1 MARFESTACRL
12 ELGAATNATR
22 VGNNGV
28 FSNLIAG
35 RIRSTE
41 MTKIARVLRKQT
53 GTAIHFDSPLAKG
66 GLGNHFNP
74 LTNEI
79 HLFGGASMQRRGLFY
94 EEVQRA
100 LDHHA
105 GAYGI
110 LSEQGGYV
118 LNKEFLSDQGLH
130 RQMILGCLGF
140 QLIGLNGDLRTSD

>member
-74 LTNEI
+74 LT
-79 HLFGGASMQRRGLFY
+79 
-94 EEVQRA
+94 
-100 LDHHA
+100 HHA

-130 RQMILGCLGF
+130 SITARR
-140 QLIGLNGDLRTSD
+140 LIKNPLLPTTPADDTGLFRLSIDWAQW